1 MKKFAFTLM
10 MIGVV
15 LLQSSVVPRWF
26 PYSWTP
32 HLLLTI
38 ALVVTVLKGRS
49 TGMTLAILGGI
60 VQDVIIGNFFGLHVV
75 SYALVAYI
83 LGSLQYTIYEEQ
95 WYATA
100 WWTGLGAAVVM
111 FVQLGLLW
119 IVQEPVDILTY
130 IWNHGIPSIGIDA
143 LLGIVVHKLLWRWEE
158 KDEYLW

>member
-100 WWTGLGAAVVM
+100 WWTGLGATVVM

>member
-15 LLQSSVVPRWF
+15 LLQSLVVPRWF

-100 WWTGLGAAVVM
+100 WWAGLGATVVM

>member
-15 LLQSSVVPRWF
+15 LLQSLVVPRWF

-75 SYALVAYI
+75 SYALHFRVLAVYD
-83 LGSLQYTIYEEQ
+83 LRRTMVCHGLVDGLRRHRCDVRT
-95 WYATA
+95 
-100 WWTGLGAAVVM
+100 TGVV
-111 FVQLGLLW
+111 
-119 IVQEPVDILTY
+119 VDCT
-130 IWNHGIPSIGIDA
+130 GTC
-143 LLGIVVHKLLWRWEE
+143 
-158 KDEYLW
+158 

>member
-1 MKKFAFTLM
+1 M
-10 MIGVV
+10 
-15 LLQSSVVPRWF
+15 
-26 PYSWTP
+26 
-32 HLLLTI
+32 LLTI